1 MEIWNH
7 WDAIKYTQE
16 KITKVDLNN
25 IVNKSQE
32 KNIIYIYIYIYT

>member
-7 WDAIKYTQE
+7 WDTIKYTQE

-32 KNIIYIYIYIYT
+32 KNIQ